1 MSIRFDKMPFQYT
14 ANFHGC
20 KNVNFQFNVLYTF
33 FVIFLSTD
41 CGYTFE
47 NGIILILK

>member
-1 MSIRFDKMPFQYT
+1 MSIRCQKTPFQYT

-20 KNVNFQFNVLYTF
+20 KNANFQFIVFTRFLLF
-33 FVIFLSTD
+33 FLSTD

-47 NGIILILK
+47 TEMILILK